1 MNNVKKY
8 SGIVFIL
15 LVLAKIQDSNFVMKV
30 ENISYD
36 IYQTLFMEK
45 VIMMKLSCRYR
56 WKSIGEIGQFPWRRD
71 VFAKLIDRLNQYQA
85 SVIAFDIFFS
95 EKTNKIQR
103 EF

>member
-8 SGIVFIL
+8 SGIVLLLL

-45 VIMMKLSCRYR
+45 SNYDEVI
-56 WKSIGEIGQFPWRRD
+56 WINTHI
-71 VFAKLIDRLNQYQA
+71 
-85 SVIAFDIFFS
+85 
-95 EKTNKIQR
+95 
-103 EF
+103 